1 MRVLLDERNCIVAI
15 SSVIEYGVWGNV
27 GDLASWKVSPTSFI
41 MDNNYTVMEIAGI
54 PAYVKP
60 KLYRYENG
68 EFVIDDDCPN
78 EYKERITALEEQLAD
93 TEALLIESYETQE
106 EFRISTENALVE
118 ISQLMEG

>member
-1 MRVLLDERNCIVAI
+1 MKVLLNERNNIVAI
-15 SSVIEYGVWGNV
+15 GSVIEYGVWGNV

-41 MDNNYTVMEIAGI
+41 MDNNYTVMEVAGI

-78 EYKERITALEEQLAD
+78 EYKERITALEQQLAD
-93 TEALLIESYETQE
+93 TEIFMIETYEAQE
-106 EFRISTENALVE
+106 EFKSNTENALVE
-118 ISQLMEG
+118 IYQMMEG